1 MAKRA
6 SGSQEAVV
14 IGHGGTNLGTAI
26 DNKLKCVGPLG
37 APLTQTNKNK
47 KSADFQ
53 YVTQPK

>member
-6 SGSQEAVV
+6 SGSQEATV

-26 DNKLKCVGPLG
+26 DNELKCVGLLG

-47 KSADFQ
+47 KSADF
-53 YVTQPK
+53 